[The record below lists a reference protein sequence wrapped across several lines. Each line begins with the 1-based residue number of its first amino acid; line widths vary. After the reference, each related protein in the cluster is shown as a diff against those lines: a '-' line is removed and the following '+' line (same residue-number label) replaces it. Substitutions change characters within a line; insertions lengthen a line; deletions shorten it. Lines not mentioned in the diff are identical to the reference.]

1 MPITET
7 AWMLELAMQIEVTGQ
22 LELMDKAPS
31 LGCKERDKATLT
43 SSSRSQA
50 TSRAEPLA

>member
-1 MPITET
+1 
-7 AWMLELAMQIEVTGQ
+7 MLELAMQIEVTGQ